1 MLWKIEKVEQSK
13 GDRECWGQGEVE
25 ETDYNLKL

>member
-13 GDRECWGQGEVE
+13 GGGECWVWGKVE
-25 ETDYNLKL
+25 ETNYNLKL